1 MRYRLESKGVMW
13 FFNETKNSSR
23 PIFLCQEHR
32 MVGPRTFMK
41 KENWL
46 SRTMPFSARAKFF
59 NTKYVNYVGSVD
71 LPISSLQYLDISTTL
86 PSKILKK
93 LAIIP
98 A

>member
-1 MRYRLESKGVMW
+1 
-13 FFNETKNSSR
+13 
-23 PIFLCQEHR
+23 

-46 SRTMPFSARAKFF
+46 SRTMPFSAGAKLF

-71 LPISSLQYLDISTTL
+71 LPVSSLQYLDISTTL